1 MRLAGPSG
9 RVGRPPKLKHRG
21 GPPSALSRDQH
32 HRPSGDF
39 MEFRETPQAP
49 ALRFQVLGPV
59 QAWLDGKPLSLG
71 SPQQQAVLTTLLL
84 QSGRPVTTQ
93 DLVDA
98 LWGDR
103 PPTQAVAALRTY
115 VSRLRSVIEP
125 RREIRGPSEVLVSI
139 ADGYALRIPND
150 ALDLTVFEK
159 LSVDAAAARASGDQH
174 EAHRLLAQALQ
185 LFSGRPLTG
194 IPGPYA
200 DAQRLRLAERQV
212 AAVEE
217 SCAAALDI
225 GLHAEIVSDLNILTA
240 EHPLRERLR
249 ELLMLALYRCGRQA
263 EALGVYTDTR
273 KLLIEEL
280 GVEPGASLSAMH
292 ARILA
297 ADPALTLP
305 EVTASA
311 AARRDGPAAPPAPAQ
326 LPADVS
332 DFSGRSKLVADL
344 STILQNATGQAV
356 VVTSLAG
363 IGGVGKTTLAVH
375 VAHRVRSEFP
385 DGQLYVDLRGAGASP
400 ADPVVVLGDFLHS
413 LGVTESP
420 DSLEQRAALYR
431 SQLAGRRMLILLD
444 NARDAEQIKPL
455 IPGVSGCAVLAT
467 SRSRLAGIPGA
478 QLFDV
483 EELTP
488 AEAMSLFSAI
498 VGEQRAAAEP
508 EATMAVVK
516 ACGFLPLAVRIAAA
530 RLASRPRWSVSDLAR
545 RLADQRRRLDEL
557 QLGNLAVETTIGLG
571 YGQLSA
577 AEARAFRLLSLID
590 STDIPLEAAAALLDL
605 NEDAAE
611 DLAEALVE
619 ANMLEC
625 FTPGRYRYHDLLRLY
640 AQRQN
645 ERIGDAEER
654 ERAIQRL
661 FDLLIPTMRNA
672 AQAIEP
678 DDTLPELLTTPALPG
693 IGLPT
698 SQSAQDW
705 LRTEGALLLS
715 AVETAANGP
724 DALQR
729 SAVDLL
735 NLMFSID
742 PDPTR
747 GPRGCRVLETISQ
760 DAERRGDSAVL
771 ARAYFALGTLQSVT
785 SDFQGAEHS
794 LRRSLDHQ
802 APDNPSIL
810 LLATANTLGWI
821 LGIGNSK
828 TEALGFLEQARATSQ
843 AVRTPTAE
851 ARIVGNMARVQ
862 HWLGMT
868 ETAIQSASDGVSAAR
883 ESKNGPLL
891 AQTLYQLGVVLTGG
905 EAVPHLREAH
915 QLYRSQRNR
924 LWEGYTLARLAS
936 ALLAAG
942 QQGEAA
948 EAAGA
953 SLAIAQ
959 EMDSAYCQGL
969 ANAALGEALLAL
981 AQPARGLACLQEAH
995 AIFTRLGVPEASP
1008 VANLISQQH
1017 TEPPPSSPPAP

>member
-1 MRLAGPSG
+1 
-9 RVGRPPKLKHRG
+9 
-21 GPPSALSRDQH
+21 
-32 HRPSGDF
+32 
-39 MEFRETPQAP
+39 MEFRETPQTP

-84 QSGRPVTTQ
+84 HSGRPVTTQ

-125 RREIRGPSEVLVSI
+125 RREVRRPAELLVSV
-139 ADGYALRIPND
+139 ADGYALRIPGE
-150 ALDLTVFEK
+150 ALDLAVFER
-159 LSVDAAAARASGDQH
+159 LSTEAAAARASGDKH
-174 EAHRLLAQALQ
+174 EAHRLLMQALD

-212 AAVEE
+212 AASEE
-217 SCAAALDI
+217 LCASALDV
-225 GLHAEIVSDLNILTA
+225 GLHAEIVGELNNLTA

-280 GVEPGASLSAMH
+280 GVEPGAGLSAMH
-292 ARILA
+292 TRILA
-297 ADPALTLP
+297 ADPKLILP
-305 EVTASA
+305 AVLA
-311 AARRDGPAAPPAPAQ
+311 PATREDSRATPSTPAQ

-332 DFSGRSKLVADL
+332 DFSGRSELVSDL
-344 STILQNATGQAV
+344 STVLMNATGQAV

-375 VAHRVRSEFP
+375 VAHRVRAEFP

-400 ADPVVVLGDFLHS
+400 ADPVVVLGDFLHA
-413 LGVTESP
+413 LGVAEGP

-431 SQLAGRRMLILLD
+431 SLLASRRMLILLD
-444 NARDAEQIKPL
+444 NARDADQIRPL

-483 EELTP
+483 EELTSD
-488 AEAMSLFSAI
+488 EALALFSAI
-498 VGEQRAAAEP
+498 VGEQRVAAEP
-508 EATMAVVK
+508 EAAMKVVT

-530 RLASRPRWSVSDLAR
+530 RLASRPRWSVSDLAS

-577 AEARAFRLLSLID
+577 AEARAFRLLALID
-590 STDIPLEAAAALLDL
+590 SPDIPLAAAAALLGVD
-605 NEDAAE
+605 EYTAE

-645 ERIGDAEER
+645 ERIGDTEEQ
-654 ERAIQRL
+654 EWAVQRL
-661 FDLLIPTMRNA
+661 FDLLIPTVRNA
-672 AQAIEP
+672 AQVIEP
-678 DDTLPELLTTPALPG
+678 DDTLPELLTTPASPG
-693 IGLPT
+693 ISLPT
-698 SQSAQDW
+698 SGSAQDW

-715 AVETAANGP
+715 AVEVATDGP
-724 DALQR
+724 GGLQR
-729 SAVDLL
+729 AAVDLL

-747 GPRGCRVLETISQ
+747 GPRGCLVLKTIGR
-760 DAERRGDSAVL
+760 DAERRSDSALL
-771 ARAYFALGTLQSVT
+771 ARAYFALGTLQSVI
-785 SDFQGAEHS
+785 SDFQDAEHS
-794 LRRSLDHQ
+794 LRLSLDHQ
-802 APDNPSIL
+802 TPDDPSVL
-810 LLATANTLGWI
+810 LLATANTLGVI
-821 LGIGNSK
+821 LSIGNRPA
-828 TEALGFLEQARATSQ
+828 EALSFLEQARTTSQ
-843 AVRTPTAE
+843 AVSAPKAE
-851 ARIVGNMARVQ
+851 ARIVSNMARVQ
-862 HWLGMT
+862 HRLGMA
-868 ETAIQSASDGVSAAR
+868 ETAIQSASEGVAAAR
-883 ESKNGPLL
+883 ASKNGPLL
-891 AQTLYQLGVVLTGG
+891 AQTLYQLGVVLSGD

-915 QLYRSQRNR
+915 QLYQSQQNP

-936 ALLAAG
+936 ALLSADQHA
-942 QQGEAA
+942 EAA
-948 EAAGA
+948 ETAGE
-953 SLAIAQ
+953 SLAIGQ
-959 EMDSAYCQGL
+959 EMGSAYCQGL

-1008 VANLISQQH
+1008 VADLISRQH
-1017 TEPPPSSPPAP
+1017 TEPFSSPPAP

>member
-1 MRLAGPSG
+1 
-9 RVGRPPKLKHRG
+9 
-21 GPPSALSRDQH
+21 
-32 HRPSGDF
+32 
-39 MEFRETPQAP
+39 MEFRETPQEP

-115 VSRLRSVIEP
+115 VSRLRSVIDP
-125 RREIRGPSEVLVSI
+125 RREIRRPSEVLVSI
-139 ADGYALRIPND
+139 ADGYALRVPND
-150 ALDLTVFEK
+150 ALDLAVFEK
-159 LSVDAAAARASGDQH
+159 LSADAAAARASGDQH
-174 EAHRLLAQALQ
+174 EAHRLLAQALE

-200 DAQRLRLAERQV
+200 DAQRQRLAERHV
-212 AAVEE
+212 AAAEE
-217 SCAAALDI
+217 HCATALDI
-225 GLHAEIVSDLNILTA
+225 GLHAEVVGDLNILTA

-292 ARILA
+292 TRILA

-305 EVTASA
+305 AVATSA
-311 AARRDGPAAPPAPAQ
+311 AARRNGPAAPPAPAQ

-332 DFSGRSKLVADL
+332 DFSGRTELVDDL
-344 STILQNATGQAV
+344 SAVLQNATGQAV

-444 NARDAEQIKPL
+444 NARDADQIKPL

-488 AEAMSLFSAI
+488 EEALALFSAI

-508 EATMAVVK
+508 EAAMAVVT

-577 AEARAFRLLSLID
+577 AEARAFRFLSLID
-590 STDIPLEAAAALLDL
+590 SADIPLEAAAALLDL
-605 NEDAAE
+605 DEDAAE

-645 ERIGDAEER
+645 ERIGDSEER
-654 ERAIQRL
+654 EQAIQRL
-661 FDLLIPTMRNA
+661 FDLLIPTVRNA

-678 DDTLPELLTTPALPG
+678 DDTLPELLTAPALPG

-698 SQSAQDW
+698 SRSAQDW

-715 AVETAANGP
+715 AVEAAANGP
-724 DALQR
+724 DAR
-729 SAVDLL
+729 PA
-735 NLMFSID
+735 
-742 PDPTR
+742 
-747 GPRGCRVLETISQ
+747 
-760 DAERRGDSAVL
+760 
-771 ARAYFALGTLQSVT
+771 
-785 SDFQGAEHS
+785 GA
-794 LRRSLDHQ
+794 
-802 APDNPSIL
+802 
-810 LLATANTLGWI
+810 W
-821 LGIGNSK
+821 
-828 TEALGFLEQARATSQ
+828 
-843 AVRTPTAE
+843 
-851 ARIVGNMARVQ
+851 ARVS
-862 HWLGMT
+862 HRG
-868 ETAIQSASDGVSAAR
+868 AR
-883 ESKNGPLL
+883 D
-891 AQTLYQLGVVLTGG
+891 
-905 EAVPHLREAH
+905 LRP
-915 QLYRSQRNR
+915 
-924 LWEGYTLARLAS
+924 AR
-936 ALLAAG
+936 
-942 QQGEAA
+942 
-948 EAAGA
+948 
-953 SLAIAQ
+953 
-959 EMDSAYCQGL
+959 C
-969 ANAALGEALLAL
+969 
-981 AQPARGLACLQEAH
+981 ARGLPCGRPHLPTAH
-995 AIFTRLGVPEASP
+995 RAS
-1008 VANLISQQH
+1008 
-1017 TEPPPSSPPAP
+1017 SSPPLAP

>member
-1 MRLAGPSG
+1 
-9 RVGRPPKLKHRG
+9 
-21 GPPSALSRDQH
+21 
-32 HRPSGDF
+32 
-39 MEFRETPQAP
+39 MEFLETPQNP

-71 SPQQQAVLTTLLL
+71 SPQQQAVLTALLL
-84 QSGRPVTTQ
+84 HSGRPVTTQ

-98 LWGDR
+98 LWGER

-125 RREIRGPSEVLVSI
+125 RREVRRPAELLVSV
-139 ADGYALRIPND
+139 ADGYALRIPGD
-150 ALDLTVFEK
+150 ALDLTVFER
-159 LSVDAAAARASGDQH
+159 LAGAAATARAAGDKR
-174 EAHRLLAQALQ
+174 EAHRLLTQALE
-185 LFSGRPLTG
+185 LFNGRPLTG
-194 IPGPYA
+194 VPGPYA

-212 AAVEE
+212 AAAEE
-217 SCAAALDI
+217 LCAAALEI
-225 GLHAEIVSDLNILTA
+225 GLHAEIVGELNSLTA
-240 EHPLRERLR
+240 ENPLRERLR

-273 KLLIEEL
+273 KILIEEL
-280 GVEPGASLSAMH
+280 GVEPGAGLSTMH
-292 ARILA
+292 TRILA
-297 ADPALTLP
+297 ADPTLAVP
-305 EVTASA
+305 AVPASA
-311 AARRDGPAAPPAPAQ
+311 PQEEGPATPPAPAQ

-332 DFSGRSKLVADL
+332 DFSGRSELVGDL
-344 STILQNATGQAV
+344 SAVLMNATGQAV

-375 VAHRVRSEFP
+375 VAHRVRAEFP

-400 ADPVVVLGDFLHS
+400 ADPAAVLGDFLHA
-413 LGVTESP
+413 LGVAENP
-420 DSLEQRAALYR
+420 ESLEQRAALYR
-431 SQLAGRRMLILLD
+431 SLLANRRMLILLD
-444 NARDAEQIKPL
+444 NARDADQIRPL

-488 AEAMSLFSAI
+488 DEALALFSAI
-498 VGEQRAAAEP
+498 VGEQRVAAEP
-508 EATMAVVK
+508 EATMQVVT

-577 AEARAFRLLSLID
+577 AEARAFRLLALID
-590 STDIPLEAAAALLDL
+590 SPDIPLAAAAALLGVD
-605 NEDAAE
+605 EFTAE

-645 ERIGDAEER
+645 ERIGDTGEQEE
-654 ERAIQRL
+654 AILRL
-661 FDLLIPTMRNA
+661 LGLLIPTVHNA
-672 AQAIEP
+672 AQLIEP
-678 DDTLPELLTTPALPG
+678 DEPVIERLTVLSSPG
-693 IGLPT
+693 LGLST
-698 SQSAQDW
+698 SQAAQDW
-705 LRTEGALLLS
+705 LRTEGGLLLS
-715 AVETAANGP
+715 TVEAAASGP
-724 DALQR
+724 GTLQR
-729 SAVDLL
+729 AAVDLL
-735 NLMFSID
+735 NYLISID

-747 GPRGCRVLETISQ
+747 GPRALRTLEAISE
-760 DAERRGDSAVL
+760 DAQRRDDAAAL
-771 ARAYFALGTLQSVT
+771 ARVYFARGTLESVT
-785 SDFQGAEHS
+785 SDFQGAEQS
-794 LRRSLDHQ
+794 FRRSLVHQ
-802 APDNPSIL
+802 SPNVPTL
-810 LLATANTLGWI
+810 LLVATANMLGVM
-821 LGIGNSK
+821 LSMGNRPA
-828 TEALGFLEQARATSQ
+828 EALPFLEQARATSQ
-843 AVRTPTAE
+843 AVDEPKSE

-862 HWLGMT
+862 HRLGMT
-868 ETAIQSASDGVSAAR
+868 ETAIRSAGEGVAAAR
-883 ESKNGPLL
+883 QSDNGPLL
-891 AQTLYQLGVVLTGG
+891 AQTLYQLGVVLSGL
-905 EAVPHLREAH
+905 EAIPHLREAH
-915 QLYRSQRNR
+915 RLYQSHQNP
-924 LWEGYTLARLAS
+924 LWEGYTLARLAT

-942 QQGEAA
+942 QPAEAA
-948 EAAGA
+948 EAAGE

-959 EMDSAYCQGL
+959 ELDSAYCQGL

-1008 VANLISQQH
+1008 VADLISQQH
-1017 TEPPPSSPPAP
+1017 TEPFPPPAP

>member
-1 MRLAGPSG
+1 
-9 RVGRPPKLKHRG
+9 
-21 GPPSALSRDQH
+21 
-32 HRPSGDF
+32 
-39 MEFRETPQAP
+39 MELRETPQAP

-84 QSGRPVTTQ
+84 HSGRPVTTQ

-125 RREIRGPSEVLVSI
+125 QREVRRPAELLVSV
-139 ADGYALRIPND
+139 ADGYALRVPAE
-150 ALDLTVFEK
+150 ALDLSVFER
-159 LSVDAAAARASGDQH
+159 LSAEAAAARASGDKR
-174 EAHRLLAQALQ
+174 EAHRLLAQALD

-212 AAVEE
+212 AASEE
-217 SCAAALDI
+217 LCAAALDI
-225 GLHAEIVSDLNILTA
+225 GLHAEIVVELNNLTA

-280 GVEPGASLSAMH
+280 GVEPGTGLSRMH
-292 ARILA
+292 NRILA
-297 ADPALTLP
+297 ADPTLTLP
-305 EVTASA
+305 AVPAP
-311 AARRDGPAAPPAPAQ
+311 AAREDGPTAPAQ
-326 LPADVS
+326 LPSDVS
-332 DFSGRSKLVADL
+332 DFSGRSKLVGDL
-344 STILQNATGQAV
+344 STVLMNATGQAV

-375 VAHRVRSEFP
+375 VAHRVRTEFP

-400 ADPVVVLGDFLHS
+400 ADPVVVLGDFLHA

-431 SQLAGRRMLILLD
+431 SLLANRQMLILLD
-444 NARDAEQIKPL
+444 NARDAEQIRPL

-488 AEAMSLFSAI
+488 DEALALFSAI
-498 VGEQRAAAEP
+498 VGEHRVAAEP
-508 EATMAVVK
+508 EAAMKVVT

-530 RLASRPRWSVSDLAR
+530 RLASRPRWSVSDLAS

-571 YGQLSA
+571 YGQLSVD
-577 AEARAFRLLSLID
+577 EARAFRLLALID
-590 STDIPLEAAAALLDL
+590 SPDIPLAAVAALLGVD
-605 NEDAAE
+605 EYTAE

-625 FTPGRYRYHDLLRLY
+625 FAPGRYRYHDLLRLY
-640 AQRQN
+640 AQRKN
-645 ERIGDAEER
+645 ERIGDTGEQ
-654 ERAIQRL
+654 ERAVMRL
-661 FDLLIPTMRNA
+661 LDMLIPTVRNA
-672 AQAIEP
+672 AEVIEP
-678 DDTLPELLTTPALPG
+678 DDLLPELLTTLTSPGLVLSSAPA
-693 IGLPT
+693 
-698 SQSAQDW
+698 AQDW

-715 AVETAANGP
+715 AVEAASNGP
-724 DALQR
+724 STLQHA
-729 SAVDLL
+729 AVDLL
-735 NLMFSID
+735 NYLFSID

-747 GPRGCRVLETISQ
+747 GPRVVRILEAIGD
-760 DAERRGDSAVL
+760 DAQRRNDSAGI
-771 ARAYFALGTLQSVT
+771 ARVYFALGTLQSDT
-785 SDFQGAEHS
+785 SDFQGSERS
-794 LRRSLDHQ
+794 FRRSLDHQ
-802 APDNPSIL
+802 APDEPTVL
-810 LLATANTLGWI
+810 LLATANMLGVI
-821 LGIGNSK
+821 LNVGNRPA
-828 TEALGFLEQARATSQ
+828 EALSFLEQARATSQ
-843 AVRTPTAE
+843 AIGAPKAE

-862 HWLGMT
+862 HRLGMT
-868 ETAIQSASDGVSAAR
+868 ETAIRSAGEGVAAAR
-883 ESKNGPLL
+883 ESKNDPLL
-891 AQTLYQLGVVLTGG
+891 AQTLYQLGVVLPGA

-915 QLYRSQRNR
+915 QLYQSQRNS

-936 ALLAAG
+936 ALLVAG
-942 QQGEAA
+942 QPTEAA
-948 EAAGA
+948 EAAGK

-959 EMDSAYCQGL
+959 ELDSAYCQGL

-1008 VANLISQQH
+1008 VADLISRQH
-1017 TEPPPSSPPAP
+1017 TEPFSSPPAP

>member
-1 MRLAGPSG
+1 
-9 RVGRPPKLKHRG
+9 
-21 GPPSALSRDQH
+21 
-32 HRPSGDF
+32 

-84 QSGRPVTTQ
+84 HSGRPVTTQ
-93 DLVDA
+93 DLVDS
-98 LWGDR
+98 LWGER
-103 PPTQAVAALRTY
+103 PPAQAVAALRTY

-125 RREIRGPSEVLVSI
+125 QREVRRPAELLVSV
-139 ADGYALRIPND
+139 ADGYALRIPGE
-150 ALDLTVFEK
+150 ALDLSVFEK
-159 LSVDAAAARASGDQH
+159 LSAEAAAARTSGDKH
-174 EAHRLLAQALQ
+174 KAHRLLAEALD

-212 AAVEE
+212 AVAEE
-217 SCAAALDI
+217 LCAAALDI
-225 GLHAEIVSDLNILTA
+225 GLHAEIVVELNNLTA

-280 GVEPGASLSAMH
+280 GVEPGVGLSSMH
-292 ARILA
+292 NRILA
-297 ADPALTLP
+297 ADPTLAVP
-305 EVTASA
+305 AAQASVTREDS
-311 AARRDGPAAPPAPAQ
+311 PAAPPAPAQ

-332 DFSGRSKLVADL
+332 DFSGRSELVGDL
-344 STILQNATGQAV
+344 STVLMNATGQAV

-375 VAHRVRSEFP
+375 VAHRVRAEFP

-400 ADPVVVLGDFLHS
+400 ADPVVVLGDFLHA
-413 LGVTESP
+413 LGVTETP

-431 SQLAGRRMLILLD
+431 SLLASRRMLILLD
-444 NARDAEQIKPL
+444 NARDADQIRPL

-488 AEAMSLFSAI
+488 AEALTLFSAI
-498 VGEQRAAAEP
+498 VGEQRVAAEP
-508 EATMAVVK
+508 EAAMKVVT

-530 RLASRPRWSVSDLAR
+530 RLASRPRWSVSDLAS

-571 YGQLSA
+571 YGQLSVD
-577 AEARAFRLLSLID
+577 EARAFRLLALID
-590 STDIPLEAAAALLDL
+590 SPDIPLVAAAALLGVD
-605 NEDAAE
+605 EYTAE

-640 AQRQN
+640 AQRKN
-645 ERIGDAEER
+645 ERIGDTEEQ
-654 ERAIQRL
+654 ERAVARL
-661 FDLLIPTMRNA
+661 LDLLIPTVRNA
-672 AQAIEP
+672 ARTIEP
-678 DDTLPELLTTPALPG
+678 DDAEPELLTTPSSPG
-693 IGLPT
+693 MGLPT
-698 SQSAQDW
+698 SGSAQDW

-715 AVETAANGP
+715 AMATAANGP
-724 DALQR
+724 ISSQHA
-729 SAVDLL
+729 AIDLL
-735 NLMFSID
+735 ILLYGLG
-742 PDPTR
+742 PDPTH
-747 GPRGCRVLETISQ
+747 GPQVRPILETLSQ
-760 DAERRGDSAVL
+760 EAEQRGDSAAL
-771 ARAYFALGTLQSVT
+771 ARLHFALGALKSVA
-785 SDFQGAEHS
+785 SDFQNAEHS

-802 APDNPSIL
+802 APDEPTVL
-810 LLATANTLGWI
+810 LLATANTLGVI
-821 LGIGNSK
+821 LSVGNRPA
-828 TEALGFLEQARATSQ
+828 EALPFLEQAQ
-843 AVRTPTAE
+843 AINRQVGTAFGE
-851 ARIVGNMARVQ
+851 ARIVSNLARVQ
-862 HWLGMT
+862 HRLGMT
-868 ETAIQSASDGVSAAR
+868 ETAISSAEDGVAAAR
-883 ESKNGPLL
+883 ASKNGPLL
-891 AQTLYQLGVVLTGG
+891 AQTLYQLGVVLSGG
-905 EAVPHLREAH
+905 EAVPYLQEAH
-915 QLYRSQRNR
+915 RLYQSQRNP

-936 ALLAAG
+936 ALLAAE
-942 QQGEAA
+942 QYPEAA
-948 EAAGA
+948 EAAGQ
-953 SLAIAQ
+953 SLAIGQ
-959 EMDSAYCQGL
+959 DMDSVYCQGL

-1008 VANLISQQH
+1008 VADLISRQH
-1017 TEPPPSSPPAP
+1017 TEPFSSSPAP

>member
-1 MRLAGPSG
+1 
-9 RVGRPPKLKHRG
+9 
-21 GPPSALSRDQH
+21 
-32 HRPSGDF
+32 
-39 MEFRETPQAP
+39 MEFRETPQTP

-84 QSGRPVTTQ
+84 HSGRPVTTQ
-93 DLVDA
+93 DLVDS
-98 LWGDR
+98 LWGER
-103 PPTQAVAALRTY
+103 PPAQAVAALRTY

-125 RREIRGPSEVLVSI
+125 RREVRRPAELLVSV
-139 ADGYALRIPND
+139 ADGYALRIPGE
-150 ALDLTVFEK
+150 ALDLAIFER
-159 LSVDAAAARASGDQH
+159 LSADAAAARTSGDKH
-174 EAHRLLAQALQ
+174 EAHRLLTQALD

-200 DAQRLRLAERQV
+200 DTQRLRLGERQV
-212 AAVEE
+212 DAAEE
-217 SCAAALDI
+217 LCAAALDI
-225 GLHAEIVSDLNILTA
+225 GLHAEIVVELNNLTT

-280 GVEPGASLSAMH
+280 GVEPGVGLSSMH
-292 ARILA
+292 NRILA

-305 EVTASA
+305 AVPAP
-311 AARRDGPAAPPAPAQ
+311 AAREDGPAAPPAPAQ

-332 DFSGRSKLVADL
+332 DFSGRLNLVGDL
-344 STILQNATGQAV
+344 SAVLMNATGQAV

-375 VAHRVRSEFP
+375 VAHRVRAEFP
-385 DGQLYVDLRGAGASP
+385 DGQLYVDLRGAGSSP
-400 ADPVVVLGDFLHS
+400 ADPVVVLGDFLHA
-413 LGVTESP
+413 LGVAESP

-431 SQLAGRRMLILLD
+431 SLLASRRMLILLD
-444 NARDAEQIKPL
+444 NARDADQIRPL

-488 AEAMSLFSAI
+488 EEALALFSAI
-498 VGEQRAAAEP
+498 VGEQRVAAEP
-508 EATMAVVK
+508 EAAMKVVT

-571 YGQLSA
+571 YGQLSVD
-577 AEARAFRLLSLID
+577 EARAFRLLALID
-590 STDIPLEAAAALLDL
+590 SPDIPLAAAAALLGVD
-605 NEDAAE
+605 EYAAE

-640 AQRQN
+640 AQRKN
-645 ERIGDAEER
+645 ERIGDTGEQ
-654 ERAIQRL
+654 ERAVSRL
-661 FDLLIPTMRNA
+661 LDLLIPTVRNA
-672 AQAIEP
+672 ARTIEP
-678 DDTLPELLTTPALPG
+678 DDTEPELLATPSSPG
-693 IGLPT
+693 MGLPT
-698 SQSAQDW
+698 SGSAQDW
-705 LRTEGALLLS
+705 LRTEGALLLN
-715 AVETAANGP
+715 AMAAAANGP
-724 DALQR
+724 S
-729 SAVDLL
+729 SAQHAAIDLL
-735 NLMFSID
+735 ILLYGLG
-742 PDPTR
+742 PDPTH
-747 GPRGCRVLETISQ
+747 GPQVRPILETLGHA
-760 DAERRGDSAVL
+760 AEQRGDSAAL
-771 ARAYFALGTLQSVT
+771 ARVHFALGALKSVT
-785 SDFQGAEHS
+785 SDFQNAEHS

-802 APDNPSIL
+802 APDDPSVL
-810 LLATANTLGWI
+810 LLATANTLGVI
-821 LGIGNSK
+821 LSVGNRPA
-828 TEALGFLEQARATSQ
+828 EALPFLEQALAINRQ
-843 AVRTPTAE
+843 VGTAFGE
-851 ARIVGNMARVQ
+851 ARIVSNIARVQ
-862 HWLGMT
+862 HRLGMT
-868 ETAIQSASDGVSAAR
+868 ETAIRSAGEGVAAAR
-883 ESKNGPLL
+883 ASKNGPLL
-891 AQTLYQLGVVLTGG
+891 AQTLYQLGVVLSGA

-915 QLYRSQRNR
+915 RLYRAQRNP

-936 ALLAAG
+936 ALLVAD
-942 QQGEAA
+942 QHA
-948 EAAGA
+948 EAASAAGE
-953 SLAIAQ
+953 SLALGQ

-1008 VANLISQQH
+1008 VADLISQQH
-1017 TEPPPSSPPAP
+1017 TEPFSPPAP

>member
-1 MRLAGPSG
+1 
-9 RVGRPPKLKHRG
+9 
-21 GPPSALSRDQH
+21 
-32 HRPSGDF
+32 
-39 MEFRETPQAP
+39 MEFRETPQTS

-84 QSGRPVTTQ
+84 HSGRPVTTQ

-98 LWGDR
+98 LWGER

-125 RREIRGPSEVLVSI
+125 RREVRRPAELLVSV
-139 ADGYALRIPND
+139 ADGYALRIPGES
-150 ALDLTVFEK
+150 LDLAVFER
-159 LSVDAAAARASGDQH
+159 LSAEAAAARTAGDKR
-174 EAHRLLAQALQ
+174 EAHRLLAQALD

-200 DAQRLRLAERQV
+200 DAQRLRLAERQ
-212 AAVEE
+212 AAAAEE
-217 SCAAALDI
+217 LCAAALDV
-225 GLHAEIVSDLNILTA
+225 GLHAEIVGELNSLTA

-263 EALGVYTDTR
+263 EALGVYSDTR

-280 GVEPGASLSAMH
+280 GVEPGAGLSAMH
-292 ARILA
+292 NRILA
-297 ADPALTLP
+297 ADPALALP
-305 EVTASA
+305 VVA
-311 AARRDGPAAPPAPAQ
+311 APAGREDGPAAPPAPAQ

-332 DFSGRSKLVADL
+332 DFSGRTELVSDL
-344 STILQNATGQAV
+344 STVLMNASGQAV

-375 VAHRVRSEFP
+375 VAHRVRAEFP

-400 ADPVVVLGDFLHS
+400 ADPVVVLGDFLHA
-413 LGVTESP
+413 LGVTDNP

-431 SQLAGRRMLILLD
+431 SLLAGRRMLILLD
-444 NARDAEQIKPL
+444 NARDAEQIRPL
-455 IPGVSGCAVLAT
+455 VPGVSGCAVLAT

-488 AEAMSLFSAI
+488 AEALALFSAI
-498 VGEQRAAAEP
+498 VGEQRVAAEP
-508 EATMAVVK
+508 EAAMQVVT

-530 RLASRPRWSVSDLAR
+530 RLASRPRWSVSDLAT

-571 YGQLSA
+571 YGQLSVD
-577 AEARAFRLLSLID
+577 EARAFRLLALID
-590 STDIPLEAAAALLDL
+590 SPDIPLAAAAALLGVD
-605 NEDAAE
+605 EYTAE

-645 ERIGDAEER
+645 ERIGDAGEQES
-654 ERAIQRL
+654 AVQRL
-661 FDLLIPTMRNA
+661 LHLLIPTVRNA
-672 AQAIEP
+672 AQVIEP
-678 DDTLPELLTTPALPG
+678 DDPLPELLTTLTSPG
-693 IGLPT
+693 LDLPT
-698 SQSAQDW
+698 SQAAQDW
-705 LRTEGALLLS
+705 LGTEGSLLLS
-715 AVETAANGP
+715 AVEAAASGP
-724 DALQR
+724 GTLQR
-729 SAVDLL
+729 AAVDLL
-735 NLMFSID
+735 NYLFSID

-747 GPRGCRVLETISQ
+747 GPRARRILEAIGE
-760 DAERRGDSAVL
+760 DAQRRDDSAGI
-771 ARAYFALGTLQSVT
+771 ARVYFALGTLQSVT
-785 SDFQGAEHS
+785 SDFQGSEQS
-794 LRRSLDHQ
+794 FRRSLEHQ
-802 APDNPSIL
+802 LPDEPTVMF
-810 LLATANTLGWI
+810 LATANMLGVI
-821 LGIGNSK
+821 LSVGNRPA
-828 TEALGFLEQARATSQ
+828 EALPFLEQARATSQ
-843 AVRTPTAE
+843 AVGAPILE
-851 ARIVGNMARVQ
+851 ARVVSNMARVQ
-862 HWLGMT
+862 HRLGMT
-868 ETAIQSASDGVSAAR
+868 ETAIRSAEDGVSAAR
-883 ESKNGPLL
+883 TSKNGPLL
-891 AQTLYQLGVVLTGG
+891 AQTLYQLGVVLSGI

-915 QLYRSQRNR
+915 RLYRSQRNP

-936 ALLAAG
+936 ALLVSE
-942 QQGEAA
+942 QYTEAA
-948 EAAGA
+948 EAAGE
-953 SLAIAQ
+953 SLAIGQ
-959 EMDSAYCQGL
+959 EMGSAFCQGL

-1008 VANLISQQH
+1008 VADLIAQQH
-1017 TEPPPSSPPAP
+1017 TEPFSPPAP

>member
-1 MRLAGPSG
+1 
-9 RVGRPPKLKHRG
+9 
-21 GPPSALSRDQH
+21 
-32 HRPSGDF
+32 
-39 MEFRETPQAP
+39 MEFLETPQNP

-84 QSGRPVTTQ
+84 HSGRPVTTQ
-93 DLVDA
+93 DLVNA
-98 LWGDR
+98 LWGER
-103 PPTQAVAALRTY
+103 PPAQAVAALRTY

-125 RREIRGPSEVLVSI
+125 RREVRRPAELLVSV
-139 ADGYALRIPND
+139 ADGYALRIPGE
-150 ALDLTVFEK
+150 ALDLTVFER
-159 LSVDAAAARASGDQH
+159 LAGEAAAARTAGDKR
-174 EAHRLLAQALQ
+174 EAHRLLVRALD

-212 AAVEE
+212 AAAEE
-217 SCAAALDI
+217 LCAAALDI
-225 GLHAEIVSDLNILTA
+225 GLHAEIVGELNNLTA

-280 GVEPGASLSAMH
+280 GVEPGAGLSAMH
-292 ARILA
+292 TRILA
-297 ADPALTLP
+297 ADPDLAP
-305 EVTASA
+305 PAVSA
-311 AARRDGPAAPPAPAQ
+311 PAAREEGPAAPPAQ

-332 DFSGRSKLVADL
+332 DFSGRTELVGDL
-344 STILQNATGQAV
+344 STVLMNATGQAV

-375 VAHRVRSEFP
+375 VAHRVRAEFP

-400 ADPVVVLGDFLHS
+400 ADPVGVLGDFLHA

-431 SQLAGRRMLILLD
+431 SLLASRRMLILLD
-444 NARDAEQIKPL
+444 NARDADQIRPL

-488 AEAMSLFSAI
+488 QEALALFSAI
-498 VGEQRAAAEP
+498 VGEQRVAAEP
-508 EATMAVVK
+508 EAAMAVVT

-530 RLASRPRWSVSDLAR
+530 RLASRPRWSVSDLAS

-571 YGQLSA
+571 YGQLSVP
-577 AEARAFRLLSLID
+577 EARAFRLLALID
-590 STDIPLEAAAALLDL
+590 SPDIPLASAAALLGVD
-605 NEDAAE
+605 EYTAE

-645 ERIGDAEER
+645 ERIGDTEEQ
-654 ERAIQRL
+654 ERAVRRL
-661 FDLLIPTMRNA
+661 LDLLIPTLRTA
-672 AQAIEP
+672 TQLIEP
-678 DDTLPELLTTPALPG
+678 DDPLPELLTTPVSAG

-698 SQSAQDW
+698 SGSAQDW

-715 AVETAANGP
+715 AAAAAADGP
-724 DALQR
+724 RASR
-729 SAVDLL
+729 HAAMDLMIL
-735 NLMFSID
+735 LYGLG
-742 PDPTR
+742 PDPTH
-747 GPRGCRVLETISQ
+747 GPQGRQILETIGGE
-760 DAERRGDSAVL
+760 AERCGDRAAL
-771 ARAYFALGTLQSVT
+771 ARVHVALGTLQSVT
-785 SDFQGAEHS
+785 SDFQGSEQS
-794 LRRSLDHQ
+794 FRRSLEHQ
-802 APDNPSIL
+802 APDEPTFL
-810 LLATANTLGWI
+810 LLATANMLGVI
-821 LGIGNSK
+821 LNLGNRPA
-828 TEALGFLEQARATSQ
+828 EALQFLEQARATSR
-843 AVRTPTAE
+843 AVAAPILE
-851 ARIVGNMARVQ
+851 ARVVSNMARVQ
-862 HWLGMT
+862 HRLGMT
-868 ETAIQSASDGVSAAR
+868 ETAIRSAGEGVAAAR
-883 ESKNGPLL
+883 QSNSGPLL
-891 AQTLYQLGVVLTGG
+891 AQTLYQLGVVLAGG

-915 QLYRSQRNR
+915 RLYRSQQNP
-924 LWEGYTLARLAS
+924 LWEGFTLARLAS
-936 ALLAAG
+936 ALLVAD
-942 QQGEAA
+942 QHA
-948 EAAGA
+948 EAASAAGE
-953 SLAIAQ
+953 SLALGQ

-1008 VANLISQQH
+1008 VADLISQQH
-1017 TEPPPSSPPAP
+1017 TEPFSPPAP